1 MVAVSVVVGLDYN
14 SQPFSGLPP
23 RSIGRLRTIIDH
35 APQVGDA
42 VLFAVGRF
50 GLNPILP
57 IHSARSASVPKA
69 VDNKWTCPEI
79 AGEARF

>member
-1 MVAVSVVVGLDYN
+1 
-14 SQPFSGLPP
+14 
-23 RSIGRLRTIIDH
+23 
-35 APQVGDA
+35 VGDA